1 MANVNVTMYVKYKVT
16 QKSGNKEIAQKFTNT
31 TIYLGDITE
40 AQWTELYDVTKA
52 AVNLGDVL
60 GD

>member
-16 QKSGNKEIAQKFTNT
+16 QKSGNKEVSQKFTNT

-40 AQWTELYDVTKA
+40 ALWTELYEVTKA
-52 AVNLGDVL
+52 AVSIGDVM